1 MKQSVLLITMLMPF
15 SMALAQSFDE
25 DINNELDQMY
35 DANKRSTRVQSP
47 TAASQVQVNVQSNP
61 SQLSG
66 QTQESTVRVQKQP
79 TTYIEASPLTESRAE
94 KMRKARQDAEVATE
108 QGIVEKL
115 EQARIEDEKK
125 RAERLFGNKFQNE
138 EVVHTPAVVVAT
150 PVVVKEE
157 KENHIDKEMLH
168 NEIVATVASMKPEK
182 ESESK
187 KMYVGALFG
196 MSDYPNA
203 INVRG
208 QYSMG
213 FAVGQNSESGLNV
226 EGSFIYS
233 NYQVEQREGAFDP
246 FTGEYIPRITDMN
259 QYQGAIAAKYRFFEG
274 TLKPVLGGLMAYT
287 YRSFTDTQF
296 AITSDTTSSQ
306 AIDFG
311 LVTGL
316 DLDVA
321 KGFSLGV
328 DFRYMY
334 NLSSRVNKGF
344 QQSYQ
349 RIYLRN
355 DTPIEK
361 INYYVLG
368 IVGKATF

>member
-1 MKQSVLLITMLMPF
+1 MLMPF